1 MVGIK
6 AEWDPLKKVVMHRPG
21 IEMFFSLIEPYASL
35 YDRAFSQ
42 NEALREHERL
52 EHILMHEF
60 RVDVIRLKDFILQ
73 EAERSSK
80 VKEEL
85 VKMAEERVEFRGDEE
100 DVKMAKDEFSRYK
113 DIYDSEFFFNLILLS
128 PKVTL
133 ERGRGERAI
142 YYNVTVREP
151 LGNLY
156 FMRDQQAVT
165 DKGII
170 LSRMSKPQRRR
181 ETQVTKFLWK
191 LMGEEIVHEIKE
203 PGTFEGGDFIPMK
216 DFALIG
222 TGDRTN
228 QEGIEQILKHGVSFD
243 EVAVVHQPAHPL
255 IPGDQTDPMINM
267 HLDTYF
273 NVPSSNVVI
282 GCDTLLKRAKIDV
295 YIKESEGNYRKEE
308 ERNLNLYDYI
318 KEKGFEIINITTLE
332 QMSYASNFLTI
343 KDGTI
348 LAIETERI
356 VKRTLANLEASARLN
371 PERYGKLLEQAKKDY
386 EHLKNEGQF
395 FPHKKEMYKNGI
407 DVYTVDLTNL
417 TGGYGGAHCMTCSL
431 RRG

>member
-371 PERYGKLLEQAKKDY
+371 PERYGKLLEQAKKIMSISKMRGNFS
-386 EHLKNEGQF
+386 HI
-395 FPHKKEMYKNGI
+395 KKRCTKTE
-407 DVYTVDLTNL
+407 
-417 TGGYGGAHCMTCSL
+417 
-431 RRG
+431 

>member
-1 MVGIK
+1 MGIK

>member
-356 VKRTLANLEASARLN
+356 VKRTLANLEA
-371 PERYGKLLEQAKKDY
+371 
-386 EHLKNEGQF
+386 
-395 FPHKKEMYKNGI
+395 
-407 DVYTVDLTNL
+407 
-417 TGGYGGAHCMTCSL
+417 
-431 RRG
+431 